1 MAERKRGLGRGL
13 SALIGDGAKKALT
26 EPAPVNAPASP
37 PVGQSAPAQA
47 SQPASAGGA
56 GFQQLGVDQLVPGK
70 FQPRQNFDDDE
81 LQALAASLQKSGV
94 LQPLLVRPLP
104 KADGATPS
112 YEIIAG
118 ERRWRAAQLAKL
130 HSVPAIVRAL
140 DDSES
145 LEVGIIENVQR
156 ADLNPIEEAEG
167 YQRLM
172 SEFAYTQAELAK
184 TIGKSRSHIA
194 NMLRLTGATDFVRQ
208 ALVKGTLSAGHA
220 RALLGHDQAD
230 GLAKKVIA
238 QGLSVRATEALAAN
252 KAGKKSAAARAKV
265 KTEKDADT
273 RALEKTLTDSLGFTV
288 AIHDCGDDTGGQVTI
303 DYKSLSQLDAVIA
316 RLMGR
321 HN

>member
-1 MAERKRGLGRGL
+1 
-13 SALIGDGAKKALT
+13 
-26 EPAPVNAPASP
+26 
-37 PVGQSAPAQA
+37 
-47 SQPASAGGA
+47 
-56 GFQQLGVDQLVPGK
+56 
-70 FQPRQNFDDDE
+70 
-81 LQALAASLQKSGV
+81 
-94 LQPLLVRPLP
+94 
-104 KADGATPS
+104 
-112 YEIIAG
+112 
-118 ERRWRAAQLAKL
+118 
-130 HSVPAIVRAL
+130 
-140 DDSES
+140 
-145 LEVGIIENVQR
+145 
-156 ADLNPIEEAEG
+156 
-167 YQRLM
+167 M
-172 SEFAYTQAELAK
+172 SEVAYTQAELAE